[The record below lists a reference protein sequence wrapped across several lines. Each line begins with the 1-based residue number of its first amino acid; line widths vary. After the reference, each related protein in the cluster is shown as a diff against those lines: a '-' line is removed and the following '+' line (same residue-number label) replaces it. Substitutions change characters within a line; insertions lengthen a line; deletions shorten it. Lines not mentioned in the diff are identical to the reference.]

1 MDDKIKQIIA
11 SALNVK
17 IESISE
23 NSNVD
28 NTDNWDS
35 LNQMKLIVALEEEF
49 DVEFEDED
57 ILLLD
62 SFQSIKAT
70 ILNRQ

>member
-1 MDDKIKQIIA
+1 MDDKIKEIIA

-23 NSNVD
+23 NSNID
-28 NTDNWDS
+28 NIDNWDS
-35 LNQMKLIVALEEEF
+35 LNQMKLIVALEEEV